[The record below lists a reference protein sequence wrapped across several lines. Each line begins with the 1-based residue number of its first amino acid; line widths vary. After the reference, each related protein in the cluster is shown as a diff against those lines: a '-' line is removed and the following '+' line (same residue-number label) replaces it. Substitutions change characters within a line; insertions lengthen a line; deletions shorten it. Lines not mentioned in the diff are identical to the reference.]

1 MLENLF
7 CDVLSNTFLWGGK
20 KKKGIEP
27 GSAKM
32 DLIKWSMMVRVL
44 VSLIHVLFKIQQGHK
59 VEVVT
64 VLAKGRSWFAGSIPN
79 IFYTTTVG
87 HQGTRLI
94 RSTTALMS

>member
-1 MLENLF
+1 M
-7 CDVLSNTFLWGGK
+7 GKK

-64 VLAKGRSWFAGSIPN
+64 VLAKDRSWFAGSIPN
-79 IFYTTTVG
+79 IFVLYNYSG
-87 HQGTRLI
+87 ASRY
-94 RSTTALMS
+94 